1 MTKSLA
7 RKSGLV
13 LLVIAVAW
21 LAGNGNKVSA
31 FSFFQFAGVNVT
43 WPTGQ
48 SIRELSP
55 VTFPEGTD
63 PDTHILAAM
72 GLWNLVPAANFEY
85 FFNRPAQ
92 EFPLD
97 HFDGFNDTLA
107 VPAALLDPGV
117 LGITTLV
124 NIGPEWVDMDIEFS
138 DLPEGVGYTFDAN
151 PGCEIITEPTPDNG
165 FSFLLIAAHELGHAL
180 GLGHDPIGDESP
192 GSSWFIQTMNPR
204 YPNGGPVGQENI
216 IELHTD
222 DRNGLRFLY
231 PPTGP
236 SGPAVVDLA
245 NASYTSSDTI
255 GKPVPVWFDTSNI
268 LPEILPGEQLT
279 VRSVIENFGTT
290 SEVFVRQ
297 GYYLST
303 DETIETTDLLLGD
316 LQWDIAFEDA
326 LEFEVIIDM
335 PEDLATGTYF
345 VGTILDDLDEI
356 AEDFEDNN
364 AVVYCETLTVLQ
376 HAPEI
381 DAISQEIVP
390 CGQPYA
396 GPTPTVSRPLNMAPL
411 TWSLDSP
418 PSGMT
423 IDPGSGVISWPNPIQ
438 SPFLYQII
446 IRATNDAGSV
456 TQNFFLGVTSGAPA
470 IVPISDETIGCVSS
484 GTPYIGPTPQI
495 TDPGCMEPIINWS
508 LDTGPPGMTIN
519 FGTGV
524 VTWPNPVASPTPHMV
539 TVRATNAVGNGTETW
554 LLQVTGDADVDG
566 DTDLD
571 LDDLDVFANV
581 LIGIDSDPNHV
592 SAADMDGSG
601 LADGDDIQSFLD
613 CFLAAP

>member
-1 MTKSLA
+1 MTKSLV
-7 RKSGLV
+7 RKSGL
-13 LLVIAVAW
+13 LLLAIAVAW
-21 LAGNGNKVSA
+21 AVGRGDKVSA
-31 FSFFQFAGVNVT
+31 FSFFQFAGVNVV

-55 VTFPEGTD
+55 TTFPEGSD
-63 PDTHILAAM
+63 PDIQILAAM

-97 HFDGFNDTLA
+97 PFDGFNDTLA

-117 LGITTLV
+117 LGVTTLV
-124 NIGPEWVDMDIEFS
+124 NIGPEWVDMDIQFS

-151 PGCEIITEPTPDNG
+151 PGCEIITAPTPDNG

-180 GLGHDPIGDESP
+180 GLGHDPIGDEP
-192 GSSWFIQTMNPR
+192 AGSSWFIQTMNPR

-231 PPTGP
+231 PNSGP

-245 NASYTSSDTI
+245 NASYTSSDII
-255 GKPVPVWFDTSNI
+255 GKPVPVWFDTPNVLS
-268 LPEILPGEQLT
+268 EILPGEQLT

-290 SEVFVRQ
+290 SEFFVRQ

-303 DETIETTDLLLGD
+303 DETIETADLLIGD
-316 LQWDIAFEDA
+316 LLWDIAFEDA

-335 PEDLATGTYF
+335 PEDLAAGTYF
-345 VGTILDDLDEI
+345 VGTILDDLDEV

-381 DAISQEIVP
+381 ETLSQEIIS
-390 CGQPYA
+390 CGQAYT
-396 GPTPTVSRPLNMAPL
+396 GPTPTVTRPLNMAPI

-423 IDPGSGVISWPNPIQ
+423 IDPDTGVISWPNPIQ

-446 IRATNDAGSV
+446 IRATNDAGSI
-456 TQNFFLGVTSGAPA
+456 TQNLFLGVNAGPPA
-470 IVPISDETIGCVSS
+470 LVPIPDEILTC
-484 GTPYIGPTPQI
+484 GTNQSYVGPTPQV
-495 TDPGCMEPIINWS
+495 TDPSCMEPIINWS
-508 LDTGPPGMTIN
+508 LDDGPPGMTIN

-524 VTWPNPVASPTPHMV
+524 VSWPSPDLSTGSHMI
-539 TVRATNAVGNGTETW
+539 TIRATNAVGNGTETW
-554 LLQVTGDADVDG
+554 VLNVTGDANVDG
-566 DTDLD
+566 DADID
-571 LDDLDVFANV
+571 LDDVNVFANV
-581 LIGIDSDPNHV
+581 LIGTDTDPNHIA
-592 SAADMDGSG
+592 AADLNGSG
-601 LADGDDIQSFLD
+601 APDGDDIQSFLD
-613 CFLAAP
+613 CLFGTP